1 MPDETPFTPHG
12 APVRAAALAKA
23 TPVSAKDP
31 VRPPHDHGLSADL
44 LSRSGGVQ

>member
-12 APVRAAALAKA
+12 APVRAGALAKA

-31 VRPPHDHGLSADL
+31 AYPPHDLGLPENAV
-44 LSRSGGVQ
+44 SRSGGVQ